1 MWEPT
6 LFAEAN
12 DTDDAKGLSS
22 QPVGGG
28 PMTRAE
34 KVALFRSL
42 FVGREDVYALRWEN
56 ASTRKTGWSPAVKG
70 GSVLFLGGDKTGRVE
85 RLVQVGSPL
94 ADDLYDDDLWEI
106 GEEGLI

>member
-1 MWEPT
+1 MVEIEALRAENERLRSVLGLDRDALSAPAAVWEPT

-22 QPVGGG
+22 QPVGEG

-42 FVGREDVYALRWEN
+42 FVGREDVYALRWK
-56 ASTRKTGWSPAVKG
+56 TRRHARRV
-70 GSVLFLGGDKTGRVE
+70 GR
-85 RLVQVGSPL
+85 RR
-94 ADDLYDDDLWEI
+94 
-106 GEEGLI
+106 